1 MVKKPSHNLRRE
13 HKWFKENTLPK
24 QDVELVLGI
33 ITKQYPKTKKQ
44 KTDSQLD
51 IAVVNRPVEGNQP
64 TTIPAGIPRL
74 DTDLSTNNKVK
85 DFSSKYTPDEVI
97 LPHKSKSMSAKVLSQ
112 SQSSKGEYQTNNS
125 TIRTLQFPLGPKNHS
140 NEIPSSFPVRQ
151 YDFSTITPIPTNNV
165 SKPNVSSPTPKK
177 FSSTSTQLTLSKEKL
192 IDLQSQ
198 FIKLLNNKIVLLG
211 EKCDI
216 IESTSLSEDAKR
228 KQISQKIAPSLSH
241 LHTQINEY
249 ESKIKSLRGIIN
261 IQSGNHSRI
270 SQANTTTTSISN
282 SHITP
287 SEKELSYNNDSGN
300 IAKINGGKS
309 NASLP
314 SPEEIPHHTEQLSDE
329 EIIRLSDE
337 DSVSHGFNYTAT
349 TDTSIQDRPNG
360 FIESTGSNEN
370 PRSTP
375 IAKRSMRSRDPVN
388 YRIPEKDDPFDYRVG
403 RQDKILSQ
411 YAIQHDDHSMDAEDD
426 NQSDYLSTR
435 EEDRMEMEGLHGSDI
450 DFIVDDEADIVMDTQ
465 RENEQAQN
473 TTEQDLQSENVEIIL
488 SSPVKTDSNYVEQI
502 DLIDDNDILLDSE
515 DHTNSTAQLRE
526 ANSTVPNVTSELNLF
541 NSSDLHPDL
550 IEENDVPRDN
560 DGDDSDLEDSDLE
573 NFDTERENKV
583 MGTNMKE
590 VDEELK
596 IVSERKLDDQ
606 ESQAALQYLHHIKK
620 EHAPADDDFDELDNI
635 SLSDIQASRKVPTSD
650 ISSTHPWSNE
660 VFQRLHDVFKLPGFR
675 SNQENAINATLSGK
689 DVFVLMP
696 TGGGKSLCYQLPAI
710 VKSGTTQGTT
720 IVISPLISLMQDQ
733 IEHLLSK
740 NIKASM
746 FSSKGTAEE
755 RRQTFNLFIHGLL
768 DIIYISPE
776 MISASQQCKRA
787 IHKLYEDKKLARVVV
802 DEAHCV
808 SNWGHDFRPDYK
820 ELKIFKREYPDIPM
834 MALTATASKQVI
846 MDIIHNLELNNPLF
860 LKQSFNRTNLFYE
873 VRKKNKNS
881 IFDIIKEI
889 NSKFKDQ
896 TGIIYCHSKKS
907 CENTSALLQKNGA
920 RCAYYHAGM
929 EPEDRQEV
937 QQAWQSGRIKVICAT
952 VAFGMGI
959 DKPDVRFVYHFTA
972 PRTLEG
978 YYQETGRAGRDGKF
992 SYCIAYFSFRDIMTM
1007 QTMIQKDENLDR
1019 ENKDKHLEK
1028 LQQVL
1033 AYCDN
1038 ITDCRRKLVLSYFNE
1053 EFDSKLC
1060 HKNCDNCKD
1069 NVSASREERDVTD
1082 VAQQF
1087 AKLIDSLGNDRVTLI
1102 HCQDIFKGS
1111 RSSKI
1116 IQAGHDKLPYHGAGS
1131 KLQKSYIERLAF
1143 RLITLH
1149 VIQDYSI
1156 MNNKGFATNYI
1167 RKGPTF
1173 RKLINGEMQIKM
1185 EFTTPQ
1191 NSRPTT
1197 ANTSS
1202 YKNNYPNNA
1211 HNNYQV
1217 NKPANTV
1224 QHIRSFT
1231 YHEESSAQSRDIQPI
1246 QLQRNFDVR
1255 STQDMTELTNAYNK
1269 LKEVCQNCANR
1280 MNPPVPVF
1288 LPDNIIRE
1296 VAIHL
1301 PVSEDEFSSFA
1312 AVGHI
1317 HKNKFK
1323 YLKTT
1328 IMSLRKRRIKNT
1340 GHLNNQFDTGDTSSL
1355 PDFSLG
1361 TTNSSKYFSSHR

>member
-13 HKWFKENTLPK
+13 HNWFKDNTLPK
-24 QDVELVLGI
+24 QDAELALGI
-33 ITKQYPKTKKQ
+33 IIKQYPQNKRQ
-44 KTDSQLD
+44 KINSQSD
-51 IAVVNRPVEGNQP
+51 IVVISRSNETNQN
-64 TTIPAGIPRL
+64 TTISTPIPRTNNGIP
-74 DTDLSTNNKVK
+74 TSNITNDAGNEYN
-85 DFSSKYTPDEVI
+85 SNEIS
-97 LPHKSKSMSAKVLSQ
+97 LPHKSVSMSINMPNQTPDNHRTDQYKSSSTRTSQ
-112 SQSSKGEYQTNNS
+112 LHIGE
-125 TIRTLQFPLGPKNHS
+125 IIDS
-140 NEIPSSFPVRQ
+140 NAPPSSFPPRQ
-151 YDFSTITPIPTNNV
+151 HDFSTITPIPTNRI
-165 SKPNVSSPTPKK
+165 SKPSISSPIPKK
-177 FSSTSTQLTLSKEKL
+177 FSNTSTQLSLSKEKL

-198 FIKLLNNKIVLLG
+198 LVKLLKNEIDLLT
-211 EKCDI
+211 EKCDV
-216 IESTSLSEDAKR
+216 IESTSLSEDAK
-228 KQISQKIAPSLSH
+228 KKKISQKIEPSILD
-241 LHTQINEY
+241 LHSKISEHET
-249 ESKIKSLRGIIN
+249 KIKSLRGIIK
-261 IQSGNHSRI
+261 IQNNNHI
-270 SQANTTTTSISN
+270 KASQSDNSTINTTL
-282 SHITP
+282 P
-287 SEKELSYNNDSGN
+287 SREKETTNTNGIANDSKIIYNN
-300 IAKINGGKS
+300 S
-309 NASLP
+309 NVSLP
-314 SPEEIPHHTEQLSDE
+314 TPEEPHDTEQLVDE
-329 EIIRLSDE
+329 DIIRLSDDE
-337 DSVSHGFNYTAT
+337 SVFHTNNNTA
-349 TDTSIQDRPNG
+349 DTNTQYRHNHNI
-360 FIESTGSNEN
+360 GSVYAGGN

-375 IAKRSMRSRDPVN
+375 IAKRSMRNRIPVN
-388 YRIPEKDDPFDYRVG
+388 YRIPERDDPFDYRVG
-403 RQDKILSQ
+403 RQDKVLSQ
-411 YAIQHDDHSMDAEDD
+411 YANEPDDLSMDAEDD

-435 EEDRMEMEGLHGSDI
+435 DEDRMEMERLHRSDI
-450 DFIVDDEADIVMDTQ
+450 DFIVDDDADLVMDTQ
-465 RENEQAQN
+465 PEHDQPQSRNEQNA
-473 TTEQDLQSENVEIIL
+473 ESDNVEIIL

-515 DHTNSTAQLRE
+515 DHTNSTNQSGQVNTTASNRTPDF
-526 ANSTVPNVTSELNLF
+526 NIS

-550 IEENDVPRDN
+550 IEESDEAGDDDV
-560 DGDDSDLEDSDLE
+560 DSDLEDSDLE
-573 NFDTERENKV
+573 NFDNERENLV
-583 MGTNMKE
+583 VNANMKA

-596 IVSERKLDDQ
+596 IISERKLDEE
-606 ESQAALQYLHHIKK
+606 ESQAALKYLHHIKK
-620 EHAPADDDFDELDNI
+620 EHLPGDDDFDELDDI
-635 SLSDIQASRKVPTSD
+635 SLSDIQASRKPPTSGTT
-650 ISSTHPWSNE
+650 SSHPWSNE
-660 VFQRLHDVFKLPGFR
+660 VYQRLHDVFKLPGFR
-675 SNQENAINATLSGK
+675 SNQEEAVNATLSGK

-710 VKSGTTQGTT
+710 VRSGTTQGTT

-733 IEHLLSK
+733 IEHLLSR

-746 FSSKGTAEE
+746 FSSKGTADE

-787 IHKLYEDKKLARVVV
+787 IQKLYEDKKLARVVV

-820 ELKIFKREYPDIPM
+820 ELKMFKREYPDIPM

-881 IFDIIKEI
+881 AFDIIREI
-889 NSKFKDQ
+889 KSKFKNQ

-907 CENTSALLQKNGA
+907 CENTSALLQKNGLK
-920 RCAYYHAGM
+920 CAYYHAGM
-929 EPEDRQEV
+929 EPEERQEV
-937 QQAWQSGRIKVICAT
+937 QQAWQSGKIKVICAT

-992 SYCIAYFSFRDIMTM
+992 SYCITYFSFRDIMTM
-1007 QTMIQKDENLDR
+1007 QTMIQKDENLDK

-1053 EFDSKLC
+1053 DFDARLC
-1060 HKNCDNCKD
+1060 NKNCDNCKN

-1087 AKLIDSLGNDRVTLI
+1087 AKLIESLGNDRVTLI

-1116 IQAGHDKLPYHGAGS
+1116 IHAGHDKLQYHGAGN

-1167 RKGPTF
+1167 RKGPNF
-1173 RKLINGEMQIKM
+1173 RKLINGEIQIKM
-1185 EFTTPQ
+1185 EFTTPK
-1191 NSRPTT
+1191 NSRPNT
-1197 ANTSS
+1197 ADSTSYNNTSS
-1202 YKNNYPNNA
+1202 SSGHKIYQPN
-1211 HNNYQV
+1211 
-1217 NKPANTV
+1217 KSDNTV

-1231 YHEESSAQSRDIQPI
+1231 YQEGSTGKHRDIQPI
-1246 QLQRNFDVR
+1246 HLQRNFDVR
-1255 STQDMTELTNAYNK
+1255 STQDMVELANAYTT
-1269 LKEVCQNCANR
+1269 LKELCQACANR

-1296 VAIHL
+1296 IATHL
-1301 PVSEDEFSSFA
+1301 PVSEDEFCSFA
-1312 AVGHI
+1312 NVGPM

-1323 YLKTT
+1323 YLKST
-1328 IMSLRKRRIKNT
+1328 IMNLRKRRIKNV
-1340 GHLNNQFDTGDTSSL
+1340 GHLDNQFSVGENSTL
-1355 PDFSLG
+1355 PDFGSMKAP
-1361 TTNSSKYFSSHR
+1361 NSSKYFSPRG